1 MRIIKVALP
10 LAAVVCFGAFSVPMQ
25 ASPKKSS
32 GSKSKAS
39 ESGSRKKASTS
50 KKSSKA
56 RSSSK
61 SAKGKTR
68 QRAAKGKE
76 KTSER
81 MLAQT
86 SAGDW
91 IDELPAVELPEA
103 SGPAED
109 ELLEPVSELELEA
122 DPQ

>member
-10 LAAVVCFGAFSVPMQ
+10 LAAVVCFGALSLPVH

-32 GSKSKAS
+32 SSKSKTS
-39 ESGSRKKASTS
+39 ESGSRKKSSTS
-50 KKSSKA
+50 KKSSKT
-56 RSSSK
+56 RSSAK
-61 SAKGKTR
+61 ATKGKTR

-76 KTSER
+76 RTER
-81 MLAQT
+81 TLAQT
-86 SAGDW
+86 AGGDW

-109 ELLEPVSELELEA
+109 ELLEQVTEPDLEP
-122 DPQ
+122 DSQ